1 MDCSLYFQGESYGW
15 EVQLRDDGFFQ
26 RFIFKEA
33 ALRLAGELRRDSSAT
48 DGRRCQQLTNR
59 KVVR

>member
-33 ALRLAGELRRDSSAT
+33 AEARRRVAAFER
-48 DGRRCQQLTNR
+48 DGWTEVSTVDQPEGR
-59 KVVR
+59 